1 MNIACTM
8 APGRGDTDQLLFSV
22 AQKLRDQGYRV
33 CGTVQVNTEREKTGP
48 CDMDVKVMPDGP
60 MLRISQ
66 NLGSGARGCRLDAH
80 SLETAVGLVDAALAK
95 GADCL
100 IINKFGK
107 QEAEGHGFR
116 DVIAQAL
123 SLGIPVLVGMNQLN
137 RAAFEAFAE
146 GLSVELEPKHHVLT
160 EWLHRNMDDALCAA

>member
-107 QEAEGHGFR
+107 QEAEGRGFR
-116 DVIAQAL
+116 ELIGTAL
-123 SLGIPVLVGMNQLN
+123 AEGIPVVVGLNGLN
-137 RAAFEAFAE
+137 RDPFEAFCGGMAE
-146 GLSVELEPKHHVLT
+146 ALTPDVQALLEWFDGVGA
-160 EWLHRNMDDALCAA
+160 EA

>member
-107 QEAEGHGFR
+107 QEAEGRGFR
-116 DVIAQAL
+116 EVIGAAL
-123 SLGIPVLVGMNQLN
+123 SEGVPVIVGLNALN
-137 RAAFEAFAE
+137 RPAFEAYAGELAE
-146 GLSVELEPKHHVLT
+146 AVSPEVG
-160 EWLHRNMDDALCAA
+160 ALLDWFEGAAA